1 MSTETTLGE
10 TLRKARLSLTTVY
23 CLITFDW
30 DDVEVLDE
38 EKNYKKLISE
48 MIHIKKQQNALN
60 SQNDTDLLDPIYNDF
75 IRS

>member
-60 SQNDTDLLDPIYNDF
+60 SQNDTDLLDPIYNDL